1 MKVNSYKGVTLIELI
16 TVLFIVSLVAAI
28 IFPSFEIFG
37 GNKLKSE
44 AREIGSI
51 LKYLNESASSSK
63 ETFSIV
69 FNLDEHTVIWN
80 DREGLRERK
89 FEDISG
95 VETQSNG
102 MVTKGELTLFFPPT
116 GIQQNIIVH
125 LNRDDKKIMVSLNHL
140 NSKIKIYD

>member
-1 MKVNSYKGVTLIELI
+1 MKVISYKGVTLIELVA
-16 TVLFIVSLVAAI
+16 VLFIVSLVVAI

-37 GNKLKSE
+37 ENKLKSE
-44 AREIGSI
+44 ALEIGSI

-69 FNLDEHTVIWN
+69 FDFNEQTLIWN
-80 DREGLRERK
+80 EKEGQRKKK

-102 MVTKGELTLFFPPT
+102 LVNRGELILFFPPT

-125 LNRDDKKIMVSLNHL
+125 LNRDDKKLMVALNHL
-140 NSKIKIYD
+140 NGKIKIYD

>member
-1 MKVNSYKGVTLIELI
+1 MKNNNYKGVTLIELI
-16 TVLFIVSLVAAI
+16 TVLFIVSLMAAI
-28 IFPSFEIFG
+28 IFPSFDIFG
-37 GNKLKSE
+37 ENKLKSE

-69 FNLDEHTVIWN
+69 FNFDEHLLIWN
-80 DREGLRERK
+80 EKEGERK
-89 FEDISG
+89 KKFESISG

-102 MVTKGELTLFFPPT
+102 LVNKGELTLFFPPT

-125 LNRDDKKIMVSLNHL
+125 LNKDDKNFIVSFNHL
-140 NSKIKIYD
+140 SGKIKIY